1 MATNILNLF
10 DGDAF
15 SIVNLTAAI
24 QNVPYAPHLLGDMG
38 LFNAEGSPTTD
49 IAVEIENGTLTV
61 IPTSPRG
68 SAPAQVTGTRRKV
81 RKVETAHIAKESVV
95 YADQVQNVRAF
106 GTTAPQ
112 NVEALVMA
120 RVNGPFGLRAQ
131 IELTHEYHRL
141 GAIDGVVLDADGVTE
156 LHDWYS
162 FFGETRP
169 ATVDVDFGAL
179 TADGSEF
186 ETECTGLVRTITKE
200 LGGLVLTN
208 MQPVALCGDNFF
220 DKVFGNK
227 EVKAARKNRD
237 TGKDGDVFGA
247 SKAFQRVTYG
257 GISWANYR
265 AAPMTARSP
274 YRPMRP
280 ACSPLVCR
288 ACSRPTSPRPTSGR
302 RWARR
307 ACRST
312 CCSAASVRPKA
323 PASSRRRATRCTSA
337 SSPRPCGGCASSRN
351 DGGASLPTDSPC
363 ALGGPVARREGASP
377 TGGRGPWGWAGTEG
391 SVTNRVSTPAKGSE
405 KGFAPWSRES
415 PSGSSLAVTVAVIR
429 WFGAP

>member
-24 QNVPYAPHLLGDMG
+24 QNVPFAPHLLGDMG

-81 RKVETAHIAKESVV
+81 RKVETAHIAKETVI

-106 GTTAPQ
+106 GTTDPQ
-112 NVEALVMA
+112 NLEALVMA

-220 DKVFGNK
+220 DKVYGNK

-247 SKAFQRVTYG
+247 SKAFQRITYG

-265 AAPMTARSP
+265 GTDDGKVAVPTDEARLFPAGVPGLFQTHFAPADTWDAVNTPGLPIYLLQRRERQTESARVFEAQSN
-274 YRPMRP
+274 
-280 ACSPLVCR
+280 PLHLCIK
-288 ACSRPTSPRPTSGR
+288 
-302 RWARR
+302 
-307 ACRST
+307 
-312 CCSAASVRPKA
+312 PKA
-323 PASSRRRATRCTSA
+323 LRRLRIK
-337 SSPRPCGGCASSRN
+337 P
-351 DGGASLPTDSPC
+351 
-363 ALGGPVARREGASP
+363 
-377 TGGRGPWGWAGTEG
+377 
-391 SVTNRVSTPAKGSE
+391 
-405 KGFAPWSRES
+405 
-415 PSGSSLAVTVAVIR
+415 
-429 WFGAP
+429 